1 MTTVQNSIVSEVG
14 RFFGEKVASLGPTPA
29 GADFNSEA
37 AQTVRFRQFVR
48 LLDFDAP
55 FSLIDFG
62 CGYGALAAYLLDLG
76 LPLRRYVGF
85 DISPEMIEAARS
97 QMPAGIE
104 TELTTDIGR
113 IGTADF
119 TIASG
124 IFNVKLS
131 ADAAAWSQHIVD
143 TLDVFARASVKGFA
157 FNMLTS
163 YSDRDR
169 MRPDLYYGDPCWFF
183 DHCKRTF
190 SRNVAVLHDYEL
202 YDWTM
207 SVRLGS

>member
-1 MTTVQNSIVSEVG
+1 MITMQDPIVAEVG
-14 RFFGEKVASLGPTPA
+14 HFFSEKVARLGPTPA

-37 AQTVRFRQFVR
+37 AQTERFRQFVR
-48 LLDFDAP
+48 LLDFSAP

-62 CGYGALAAYLLDLG
+62 CGYGALAPYLLNLG

-85 DISPEMIEAARS
+85 DISQEMIEAARA
-97 QMPAGIE
+97 QTPADIE
-104 TELTTDIGR
+104 AELTTEVGHIGK
-113 IGTADF
+113 ADF

-124 IFNVKLS
+124 IFNMKLK
-131 ADAAAWSQHIVD
+131 ADPAAWHQHIVG
-143 TLDVFARASVKGFA
+143 TLDILARASVRGFA

-163 YSDRDR
+163 YSDREK

-183 DHCKRTF
+183 DHCKRRF

-202 YDWTM
+202 YDWTL
-207 SVRLGS
+207 SVQLGP

>member
-1 MTTVQNSIVSEVG
+1 MITMQDPIVAEVG
-14 RFFGEKVASLGPTPA
+14 RFFSEKVARLGPTPA

-37 AQTVRFRQFVR
+37 AQTERFRQFVR
-48 LLDFDAP
+48 LLDFSAP

-62 CGYGALAAYLLDLG
+62 CGYGALAPYLLNLG

-85 DISPEMIEAARS
+85 DISQEMIEAARA
-97 QMPAGIE
+97 QIPADIE
-104 TELTTDIGR
+104 AELTTEVGDIGK
-113 IGTADF
+113 ADF

-124 IFNVKLS
+124 IFNMKLK
-131 ADAAAWSQHIVD
+131 ADPVAWHQHIVG
-143 TLDVFARASVKGFA
+143 TLDILARASVRGFA

-163 YSDRDR
+163 YSDREK

-183 DHCKRTF
+183 DHCKRRF

-202 YDWTM
+202 YDWTL
-207 SVRLGS
+207 SVQLGP

>member
-1 MTTVQNSIVSEVG
+1 VIIVQNSILSEVG
-14 RFFGEKVASLGPTPA
+14 RFFGEKVARLGPTPA

-48 LLDFDAP
+48 LLDFGAP

-62 CGYGALAAYLLDLG
+62 CGYGALATYLLDLG

-85 DISPEMIEAARS
+85 DVSQEMIEAARS
-97 QMPAGIE
+97 QMPADLE
-104 TELTTDIGR
+104 TELTTEIGD

-124 IFNVKLS
+124 IFNVKLN
-131 ADAAAWSQHIVD
+131 ADTAAWRYHIVE

-163 YSDRDR
+163 YSDRER

-207 SVRLGS
+207 SVRLGP